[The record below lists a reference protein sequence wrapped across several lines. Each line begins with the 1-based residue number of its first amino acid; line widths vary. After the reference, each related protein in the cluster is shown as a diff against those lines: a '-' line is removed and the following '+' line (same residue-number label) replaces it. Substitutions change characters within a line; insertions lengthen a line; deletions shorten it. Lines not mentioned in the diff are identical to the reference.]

1 MATKAGVINT
11 AIRHIGTQ
19 LLTPGKMVRSPGD
32 DPSRVIAEMYTETLA
47 HCLEQGQWN
56 FALSIAELT
65 PSLTEIPTFG
75 YVNAFA
81 KPANYVRLN
90 RMCVDE
96 YFNIPSSNF
105 DDRGAFWYMDEDVI
119 YVEFVSSEATLKGG
133 YLAGW
138 PQSYTDYVAL
148 QLAFRGASVLDPEKM
163 NDLEVRSERAK
174 LNALAKDAVLGP
186 TQFLPPGKWT
196 RARSDRMRARSSNS
210 SFYGS

>member
-1 MATKAGVINT
+1 MASRLMILNT
-11 AIRHIGTQ
+11 AIRHLGTQ
-19 LLTPGKMVRSPGD
+19 QMTPGGMAHTTGATASGV
-32 DPSRVIAEMYTETLA
+32 VAEVYTEALA
-47 HCLEQGQWN
+47 HCLEQGRWK
-56 FALSIAELT
+56 FALSSVELT

-81 KPANYVRLN
+81 KPANYVHLN

-96 YFNIPSSNF
+96 YFNVPSSNF

-119 YVEFVSSEATLKGG
+119 YVEFVSSEATARGG

-138 PQSYTDYVAL
+138 PQSYADYVAL
-148 QLAFRGASVLDPEKM
+148 YLAYLASNVLDPERTD
-163 NDLEVRSERAK
+163 DLEVRSERAK

-196 RARSDRMRARSSNS
+196 RARSDRIRARSSNS